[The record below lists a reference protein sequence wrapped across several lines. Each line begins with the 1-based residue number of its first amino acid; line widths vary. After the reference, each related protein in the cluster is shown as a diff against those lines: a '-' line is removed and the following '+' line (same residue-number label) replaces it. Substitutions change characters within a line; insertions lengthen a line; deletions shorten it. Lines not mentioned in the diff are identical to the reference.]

1 MKLFHYI
8 IQGRVWRSIFR
19 TGLPET
25 NYRRSLVILNNF
37 FLHIHPAK
45 VKKSTLK
52 FTTTF
57 YLGGIAFGL
66 YLILLVT
73 GIYLMLY
80 YRPSVPLAYRDM
92 KDLEFVVSNG
102 KLLRNL
108 HRWSAHAM
116 VFIVFLHMLRVFFTR
131 AFHPP
136 KEFNWVIGVFLIIF
150 TLLLSYT
157 GYLLPWDK
165 LAYWGVS
172 VGTNMI
178 KATPIMGEKIRFLL
192 LGGNFVSENALLRFY
207 VLHCVVIPLF
217 LTLLIG
223 VHFWRIRKDGGL
235 QGDLEHYAEYEPD
248 IILGKNIR
256 VEQRESPNQSLVGTG
271 NDENK

>member
-1 MKLFHYI
+1 MKLIHKI
-8 IQGRVWRSIFR
+8 TAGRIWRSIFR
-19 TGLPET
+19 TGLPST

-37 FLHIHPAK
+37 FLHLHPAK
-45 VKKSTLK
+45 VKKSSIK
-52 FTTTF
+52 FTNTF
-57 YLGGIAFGL
+57 YLGGLSFALF
-66 YLILLVT
+66 LILTVT
-73 GIYLMLY
+73 GIFLMFY
-80 YRPSVPLAYRDM
+80 YHPAVPLAYRDM

-116 VFIVFLHMLRVFFTR
+116 VVAAFLHMLRVFFTR

-136 KEFNWVIGVFLIIF
+136 REFNWVIGVFLLLI

-157 GYLLPWDK
+157 GYLLPWDQ

-178 KATPIMGEKIRFLL
+178 KAMPVVGDKIRFLL
-192 LGGNFVSENALLRFY
+192 LGGNITGANALLRFY
-207 VLHCVVIPLF
+207 VLHCVILPLV
-217 LTLLIG
+217 LSVLVG

-235 QGDLEHYAEYEPD
+235 QTEPAGRLSEKTD
-248 IILGKNIR
+248 IILGEKADSHQD
-256 VEQRESPNQSLVGTG
+256 ESLVHS
-271 NDENK
+271 NPIRSK